1 MLNLDRLRALHAVAT
16 HGSVQ
21 AAADALH
28 VSPSAVSQQLA
39 KLEREVDASLL
50 DRAGRGV
57 RLTDAAILLS
67 ERTSEVLALLEQL
80 ESELDERRGAVV
92 GTVRI
97 SAFPTAARGLGPAVL
112 THLRE
117 HFPDLE
123 PALIEQEPIDSF
135 PQLARGDLD
144 LVIAQDWYNAP
155 LVLPHGLDR
164 EPLFDDT
171 ADIALPTG
179 HRLAH
184 RRSIR
189 LDELAA
195 EPWVTWPEGSI
206 CGDWLLHTMRTL
218 GHEPRVAHRA
228 AEHATLLAL
237 VAAGHGA
244 AVMPRLGLDHVPA
257 GVRLVPVEPAVT
269 RHVFA
274 AWRSDASRRSAI
286 RAARDAL
293 VAVTRDRT

>member
-57 RLTDAAILLS
+57 RLTDAAALLA
-67 ERTSEVLALLEQL
+67 ERTAEVLALLEQL

-97 SAFPTAARGLGPAVL
+97 SAFPTAARGLGPAML
-112 THLRE
+112 THLAE
-117 HFPDLE
+117 HYPDLE
-123 PALIEQEPIDSF
+123 PSLIEQEPVDSL

-144 LVIAQDWYNAP
+144 LVIAQDWFNSP

-164 EPLFDDT
+164 QPLFDDT
-171 ADIALPTG
+171 ADVALATG
-179 HRLAH
+179 HRLA
-184 RRSIR
+184 RRRTVR
-189 LDELAA
+189 LDELAG
-195 EPWVTWPEGSI
+195 ERWVTWPEGSI

-257 GVRLVPVEPAVT
+257 GVRLVRVEPAVT

-274 AWRSDASRRSAI
+274 AWRSESSRRSAI
-286 RAARDAL
+286 RATRDAL